1 MACAHGICNYTLT
14 HTYELYAATQ
24 KKMNWI
30 VLHCNRRRSY
40 SAFLI
45 VYFTIWRVW
54 RLIIKELSLRCDF
67 LCLALLLLL
76 HSNSTDIL
84 LVSTRYYYIF
94 FAPNRKIKA
103 KCRFARSLVFF
114 YYFPFIRMAYTTF
127 SCKSSDSQLKRFHL
141 PTILLHFQ
149 FDFVFLSF

>member
-76 HSNSTDIL
+76 LPSNSTDIL

-103 KCRFARSLVFF
+103 KCRFAPSLVFF
-114 YYFPFIRMAYTTF
+114 TISHLFEWLLPLSVANLLTHSWNFTAFPIRFRF
-127 SCKSSDSQLKRFHL
+127 SF
-141 PTILLHFQ
+141 
-149 FDFVFLSF
+149 FLVCD